1 MASWTSTR
9 LLTPSRW
16 VCMAVCTSAPQVS
29 QLLHWSRAGGSAWLC
44 AHPPLRCPSIS
55 TGQALV
61 GLHGCL
67 HICPSGVPVSPL
79 VKRWWVCM
87 AVCTSATQVSQYL
100 HWSSA
105 SGSAWLFAHL
115 PLRCSS
121 VCTCGGG
128 GGSTA
133 DAWTLSISCS
143 QGQLGGDK
151 HQQTSHRV
159 PACFV
164 IFQGLTDRAAPGNK
178 DTHLAPRS
186 RPS

>member
-1 MASWTSTR
+1 MENATNGVLDLNKAADS
-9 LLTPSRW
+9 L
-16 VCMAVCTSAPQVS
+16 Q
-29 QLLHWSRAGGSAWLC
+29 
-44 AHPPLRCPSIS
+44 
-55 TGQALV
+55 V
-61 GLHGCL
+61 GLHGCVL
-67 HICPSGVPVSPL
+67 ICPSGVPVSPL

-87 AVCTSATQVSQYL
+87 AVCTSAPQVSQCLYV
-100 HWSSA
+100 W
-105 SGSAWLFAHL
+105 
-115 PLRCSS
+115 
-121 VCTCGGG
+121 GG

-151 HQQTSHRV
+151 HRQTSHRV

-178 DTHLAPRS
+178 DTNLAPRS